1 MEVELTNLTSEYES
15 CIVQIDDSRTM
26 VIDLKD
32 KVEWQQSELEVQKVE
47 MKQKQLN
54 F

>member
-1 MEVELTNLTSEYES
+1 
-15 CIVQIDDSRTM
+15 M